1 MQLTVDLVPSKE
13 FSHFPVSKRM
23 VAEISD
29 LNGFEGFKPLYDDAA
44 DVGFAIKNVKTGNIT
59 RWAVVDEIRNRRD
72 TLERELLGWYL
83 APTPESLRSNP
94 VLEGYCM
101 TLIND

>member
-1 MQLTVDLVPSKE
+1 MQLAVDLIPSKA
-13 FSHFPVSKRM
+13 FSHFPNSKRM
-23 VAEISD
+23 VAEVSD
-29 LNGFEGFKPLYDDAA
+29 LNGFDGFKPLYDDAI

-59 RWAVVDEIRNRRD
+59 RWTVATEIRD
-72 TLERELLGWYL
+72 PRENELHGWYL
-83 APTPESLRSNP
+83 VPTPESLRRDP